1 MQRRRFMQTALGAA
15 SLAALPTSAALAK
28 AMDSLAEVA
37 GPVNAVN
44 SSGRQLSIEQAAL
57 KELRDSLQGRLL
69 LPGQEGYEAARRVL
83 NPSIDKHP
91 ALVVQPSGPADVM
104 RAVDFA
110 RERELLVAVKCGGH
124 SYGGK
129 STCDGGLQI
138 DLSTLRGTHVDA
150 NTRRAHVAGGSLLAS
165 LDHEAMAQGLVTTA
179 GTVSHTGVGGLTL
192 GGGFG
197 RLARRF
203 GLALDNVTAVDVVTA
218 DGKLVHASADH
229 NPDLFWGVRGG
240 GGNFGVV
247 TRFEFALH
255 PMSRTIVGGDLVFP
269 LSQLRDVAR
278 FYADYSQQAPDDL
291 YLDLVIRSPVG
302 SPDGVV
308 VLHACYSGPEEAAE
322 AVLAPLYRAGTPVND
337 GIRRQDYVAIQ
348 RSHDNTDPRNNA
360 EYLKSGFINA
370 FPDALVDVIAE
381 NFEGFVERGTML
393 LFQQSGG
400 AIGRVPADATAFAQ
414 RKSIANMMFFVEWP
428 LAESPEQHVAYI
440 REQWKQFEPFT
451 DGWYA
456 NEVHEEAAGVVDRNY
471 QGNHARLVKVKNR
484 YDPGNL
490 FRLNANVLPTT

>member
-1 MQRRRFMQTALGAA
+1 MRNALGAA
-15 SLAALPTSAALAK
+15 AVAALPTSGALAE
-28 AMDSLAEVA
+28 ALRSLATVGGA
-37 GPVNAVN
+37 VNAVS
-44 SSGRQLSIEQAAL
+44 SSGRQLTLEQAAL
-57 KELRDSLQGRLL
+57 KELRDSLSGRLL

-83 NPSIDKHP
+83 NPSFDKHP
-91 ALVVQPSGPADVM
+91 ALVVQPTGASDVM

-110 RERELLVAVKCGGH
+110 RERDLLVAVKCGGH

-138 DLSTLRGTHVDA
+138 DLSTFRGTRVDTGA
-150 NTRRAHVAGGSLLAS
+150 RRAHVAGGSLLAS

-218 DGKLVHASADH
+218 NGKLVHASADH

-247 TRFEFALH
+247 TRFEFQLH
-255 PMSRTIVGGDLVFP
+255 PMARTIVGGDLVFP
-269 LSQLRDVAR
+269 LSKLRDALR
-278 FYADYSQQAPDDL
+278 FYADYSQQAPEEL
-291 YLDLVIRSPVG
+291 YLDLIARSPVG

-308 VLHACYSGPEEAAE
+308 VLHACYSGPEERAQ
-322 AVLAPLYRAGTPVND
+322 AVLAPLYKVGTPVHD
-337 GIRRQDYVAIQ
+337 GIQRRDYVAIQ
-348 RSHDNTDPRNNA
+348 RSHDNADPRNNA
-360 EYLKSGFINA
+360 QYLKSGFINE

-381 NFEGFVERGTML
+381 NFEGFVERGTMM
-393 LFQQSGG
+393 LFQHSGG
-400 AIGRVPADATAFAQ
+400 AIGRVPVDATAFAQ
-414 RKSIANMMFFVEWP
+414 RKSIANMLFFVEWP
-428 LAESPEQHVAYI
+428 LAESPDQHVAYI
-440 REQWKQFEPFT
+440 REQWARFEPFT

-456 NEVHEEAAGVVDRNY
+456 NEVDDQAARVVDSNY
-471 QGNHARLVKVKNR
+471 QGNHARLVQVKNR

-490 FRLNANVLPTT
+490 FRLNANVLPAG

>member
-1 MQRRRFMQTALGAA
+1 MQRRRFIQSALGAA
-15 SLAALPTSAALAK
+15 AAAALPSSAALA
-28 AMDSLAEVA
+28 AALQTLSEV
-37 GPVNAVN
+37 GGAVDAV
-44 SSGRQLSIEQAAL
+44 SASGRQLTLEPAAL
-57 KELRDSLQGRLL
+57 AELRDSLQGRLL
-69 LPGQEGYEAARRVL
+69 LPGHEGYEQARRVL

-91 ALVVQPSGPADVM
+91 ALVVQPSGAADVM

-150 NTRRAHVAGGSLLAS
+150 RARRAHVAGGSLLAS

-218 DGKLVHASADH
+218 DGKLVHASAQQ

-247 TRFEFALH
+247 TRFEFQLH
-255 PMSRTIVGGDLVFP
+255 PMARTVVGGELVFP
-269 LSQLRDVAR
+269 LSQLRDVLR
-278 FYADYSQQAPDDL
+278 FYADYARQAPDEL
-291 YLDLVIRSPVG
+291 YLDLIATSPVG

-308 VLHACYSGPEEAAE
+308 LLHACYSGPEAQAE
-322 AVLAPLYRAGTPVND
+322 RVLAPLYKAGTPVRD
-337 GIRRQDYVAIQ
+337 GIRRIDYVAIQ
-348 RSHDNTDPRNNA
+348 RSHDNADPRNHA
-360 EYLKSGFINA
+360 QYLKSGFINE
-370 FPDALVDVIAE
+370 FPDALVDVIAG

-393 LFQQSGG
+393 LFQHSGG
-400 AIGRVPADATAFAQ
+400 AIGRVPVDATAFAQ
-414 RKSIANMMFFVEWP
+414 RKSLANMLFFVEWP
-428 LAESPEQHVAYI
+428 LAESPAAHVAYL
-440 REQWKQFEPFT
+440 REQWSRLDPFT
-451 DGWYA
+451 DGWYS
-456 NEVHEEAAGVVDRNY
+456 NEVADEAARVVDRNY
-471 QGNHARLVKVKNR
+471 QGNHPRLVQVKNR

-490 FRLNANVLPTT
+490 FRLNANILPSP

>member
-15 SLAALPTSAALAK
+15 AVAALPSSAAMAQAVRTLAQVGGSV
-28 AMDSLAEVA
+28 D
-37 GPVNAVN
+37 AV
-44 SSGRQLSIEQAAL
+44 SRSGRQLTLEQTAL
-57 KELRDSLQGRLL
+57 EELRDSLQGRLL
-69 LPGQEGYEAARRVL
+69 LPGHEGYEQARRVL

-91 ALVVQPSGPADVM
+91 ALVVQPTGAADVM

-138 DLSTLRGTHVDA
+138 DLSTLRGVHVDA
-150 NTRRAHVAGGSLLAS
+150 GARRAHVAGGSLLAS

-218 DGKLVHASADH
+218 DGKLVHASADQ

-247 TRFEFALH
+247 TRFEFQLH
-255 PMSRTIVGGDLVFP
+255 PMARTIVGGELVFP
-269 LSQLRDVAR
+269 LSQLRDVVR
-278 FYADYSQQAPDDL
+278 FYADYARQAPDDL
-291 YLDLVIRSPVG
+291 YLDLFARSPVG
-302 SPDGVV
+302 SPDGIVA
-308 VLHACYSGPEEAAE
+308 LHACYSGPEAQAE
-322 AVLAPLYRAGTPVND
+322 KVLAPLYKAGTPVED
-337 GIRRQDYVAIQ
+337 GIRRRDYVAIQ
-348 RSHDNTDPRNNA
+348 RSHDDLDPRNNA
-360 EYLKSGFINA
+360 EYLKSGFINE
-370 FPDALVDVIAE
+370 FPESLVDVIAE

-393 LFQQSGG
+393 LFQHSGG
-400 AIGRVPADATAFAQ
+400 AIGRVPVDATAFAQ
-414 RKSIANMMFFVEWP
+414 RKSLANMLFFVEWP
-428 LAESPEQHVAYI
+428 LAESPDQHVAYI
-440 REQWKQFEPFT
+440 REQWTRFEPFT

-456 NEVHEEAAGVVDRNY
+456 NEVDKESAHAVDRNY
-471 QGNHARLVKVKNR
+471 QGNHARLVQVKNR

>member
-15 SLAALPTSAALAK
+15 SLAALPTSAALAE
-28 AMDSLAEVA
+28 AMQTLAEVA
-37 GPVNAVN
+37 GPVDAISNG
-44 SSGRQLSIEQAAL
+44 GRQLNIEAAAL

-69 LPGQEGYEAARRVL
+69 LPGHEGYEVARRVM

-138 DLSTLRGTHVDA
+138 DLSTLRGTRVDTDA
-150 NTRRAHVAGGSLLAS
+150 RRAHVAGGSLLAS
-165 LDHEAMAQGLVTTA
+165 LDHESMAQGLVTTA

-218 DGKLVHASADH
+218 DGKLVHASAEQ
-229 NPDLFWGVRGG
+229 NPDLYWGVRGG

-247 TRFEFALH
+247 TRFEFQLH

-269 LSQLRDVAR
+269 LAKLRDVLR
-278 FYADYSQQAPDDL
+278 FYADYSQQAPDEL
-291 YLDLVIRSPVG
+291 YLDMIARSPVG
-302 SPDGVV
+302 SPDGMCA
-308 VLHACYSGPEEAAE
+308 LHACYSGPEERAE
-322 AVLAPLYRAGTPVND
+322 KVLAPLYKIGKPLND
-337 GIRRQDYVAIQ
+337 GIARRDYVALQ
-348 RSHDNTDPRNNA
+348 KSHDNADPRNTA
-360 EYLKSGFINA
+360 KYLKSGFINA

-381 NFEGFVERGTML
+381 NFEGFVERGTLL
-393 LFQQSGG
+393 LFQHSGG

-414 RKSIANMMFFVEWP
+414 RKSIANMLFFVDWP

-440 REQWKQFEPFT
+440 REQWTRFEPFT
-451 DGWYA
+451 DGWYS
-456 NEVHEEAAGVVDRNY
+456 NEVDNHSSAVVDRNY
-471 QGNHARLVKVKNR
+471 QGNHARLVQVKNR

-490 FRLNANVLPTT
+490 FRLNANVLPTL